1 MHVAT
6 DRSEEALIIKD
17 KTATKQEAIHTDFRK
32 SAEEI
37 MISKFP
43 ASVVV
48 NAAMD
53 IVYIHGDIT
62 PFLQPP
68 SGKPT
73 HNLIKMAR
81 EGLAF
86 ELRNA
91 IHKATKEQA
100 TVTKENIAV
109 KANEKQTEVTI
120 EIIPLTDTIEPHYLI
135 RFEKKITAVVQEE
148 KKSPSGKIIETQKQ
162 NKQLEKELLQ
172 TREDM
177 RSISEDMEASN
188 EELQSANEELQSS
201 NEEMQSLNEE
211 LETSKEELQ
220 STNEELII
228 VNQEL
233 LDKQE
238 QLNVSHALQL
248 EAHKRIEESE
258 KEQKKLASQLKLAT
272 DSAKVGI
279 WSLDIKT
286 EKLEWSG
293 LLKKMWGYSEHL
305 DNLTLEDWA
314 KLILPEDRELVF
326 KRMEES
332 KNNHSI
338 YDAEYRIKRANDGTI
353 AWMKSTGKH
362 QYDDFGEA
370 VTLTGINLDITQ
382 QKKAEEKLKATAI
395 ELATK
400 NQQIEESEAFNRTI
414 LESSPDCL
422 KVLDGEG
429 RIQYMNFS
437 GICQMEIDDFATIK
451 NKYWWTLWGSE
462 NEALVKSS
470 IDKAMKGETAHFV
483 ALCPTA

>member
-1 MHVAT
+1 MDTFLQKKAFTTFHYALKENGFLLLGKSETTGASSDLFTQVEKHEKIYLRKPVPGRFMHVAT

-293 LLKKMWGYSEHL
+293 LLKKMWGNKPL
-305 DNLTLEDWA
+305 
-314 KLILPEDRELVF
+314 
-326 KRMEES
+326 
-332 KNNHSI
+332 SI
-338 YDAEYRIKRANDGTI
+338 KTPSLC
-353 AWMKSTGKH
+353 M
-362 QYDDFGEA
+362 
-370 VTLTGINLDITQ
+370 
-382 QKKAEEKLKATAI
+382 
-395 ELATK
+395 
-400 NQQIEESEAFNRTI
+400 
-414 LESSPDCL
+414 
-422 KVLDGEG
+422 
-429 RIQYMNFS
+429 YMV
-437 GICQMEIDDFATIK
+437 G
-451 NKYWWTLWGSE
+451 Y
-462 NEALVKSS
+462 
-470 IDKAMKGETAHFV
+470 
-483 ALCPTA
+483 